1 MVYTGQGIPE
11 RKLPFEILRNDT
23 TIQAIMS
30 EDKNMMQ
37 AIFYPRGE
45 ELQWGNNSMKVSS
58 PCVVMLKNKDAYM
71 QLFVADA
78 TMNSSIKQI
87 VVEFNGKEILVDLP
101 QGSHLGNWTSVKVLY
116 DNPGIK

>member
-1 MVYTGQGIPE
+1 MCGHVKKQRCLY
-11 RKLPFEILRNDT
+11 
-23 TIQAIMS
+23 A
-30 EDKNMMQ
+30 
-37 AIFYPRGE
+37 A
-45 ELQWGNNSMKVSS
+45 
-58 PCVVMLKNKDAYM
+58 
-71 QLFVADA
+71 FVADA

>member
-1 MVYTGQGIPE
+1 
-11 RKLPFEILRNDT
+11 
-23 TIQAIMS
+23 MS